1 MLQKWVQDYYIK
13 SIYNNDLFLK
23 KIYNND
29 LELIKYFL
37 FQKYGQA
44 KKIMVHLYIICAVA
58 FHYVEPTLTTEKNRL
73 LDQKL
78 ISTSTV

>member
-1 MLQKWVQDYYIK
+1 MAKQ
-13 SIYNNDLFLK
+13 
-23 KIYNND
+23 
-29 LELIKYFL
+29 
-37 FQKYGQA
+37 